1 MQHYLLTTTD
11 NPFHPYTQ
19 YDMWRA
25 YDEQM
30 GYNSGS
36 YLARI
41 ARTSPYNSPEENERT
56 ISEAI
61 DEIIRFNGPQIY
73 KKVVVEI

>member
-1 MQHYLLTTTD
+1 MLHYMITTVD
-11 NPFHPYTQ
+11 NPFNPYTQ
-19 YDMWRA
+19 YDLWRVF
-25 YDEQM
+25 DEQM
-30 GYNSGS
+30 GYHSSS

-41 ARTSPYNSPEENERT
+41 ARTSPYNSAEENERT

-73 KKVVVEI
+73 KKVTVEI